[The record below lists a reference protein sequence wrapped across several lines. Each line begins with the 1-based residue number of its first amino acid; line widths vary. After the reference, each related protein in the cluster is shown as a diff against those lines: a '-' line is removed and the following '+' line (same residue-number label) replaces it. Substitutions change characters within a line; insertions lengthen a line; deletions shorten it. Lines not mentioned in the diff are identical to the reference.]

1 MEGRG
6 AVYLIVLFTMPTLS
20 ISSNF
25 FDEKIPRLGRL
36 FQATGRGVR
45 GEGDRYEG
53 YTHMSTLYLQSQANG
68 YRKSTPCTY
77 MDLI

>member
-45 GEGDRYEG
+45 GGGGQVRG
-53 YTHMSTLYLQSQANG
+53 VRVH
-68 YRKSTPCTY
+68 TY
-77 MDLI
+77 VYSVPTKPG

>member
-1 MEGRG
+1 MVEGRG

-45 GEGDRYEG
+45 VEGDR
-53 YTHMSTLYLQSQANG
+53 YTHMSTLHLQSQVNG

>member
-1 MEGRG
+1 MVEGRG

-45 GEGDRYEG
+45 GEGGRYE

-68 YRKSTPCTY
+68 YRKRTPCTY

>member
-1 MEGRG
+1 MVEGRG

-45 GEGDRYEG
+45 GEGDRY
-53 YTHMSTLYLQSQANG
+53 THMSTLYLQSQANG